1 MVFLTLLVTFICI
14 FYGVQLIRLLASDC
28 DLVLQWKLKFGNTMA
43 ALSGQVV
50 WITGASSGV
59 GEQLALEF
67 AAAGC
72 KLVLSARRPDEL
84 ERVKHQ
90 CIESGRLSPDDI
102 LIVPLDLLDFGS
114 HPHAVMNVLQ
124 YYSQIDILVNNA
136 GRSQRAAWEETSL
149 DVDRYCMELNV
160 LGTLSLTKNVLP
172 HMINR
177 GEGHIVVMGAVEG
190 KIGAPFSA
198 SYTGAKH
205 ALQGYFDSLRLEM
218 HNHNIGVSI
227 ICPGPTFSNLLE
239 NAFTGT
245 IATNYGMKMD
255 PNDRRM
261 DTARC
266 ARLIILAVANKL
278 DEVWIARHPLLLVM
292 YLCQYCPSFG
302 QWILCHFGKK
312 MLLTA
317 KSGARV

>member
-1 MVFLTLLVTFICI
+1 MVFLTLLFTFLCI
-14 FYGVQLIRLLASDC
+14 FYGVQFIRLLASDC
-28 DLVLQWKLKFGNTMA
+28 DLILQWKMKFGNTMA

-72 KLVLSARRPDEL
+72 KLVLSARRVEEL

-90 CIESGRLSPDDI
+90 CVESGRVSPDDI
-102 LIVPLDLLDFGS
+102 LVIPFDLLDFGS
-114 HPHAVMNVLQ
+114 HAHAVMTVLQ
-124 YYSQIDILVNNA
+124 YYSQIDILINNA
-136 GRSQRAAWEETSL
+136 GRSQRAAWEETAL

-177 GEGHIVVMGAVEG
+177 GEGHIVLMSAVEG

-198 SYTGAKH
+198 SYNGAKH

-218 HNHNIGVSI
+218 NSHNIGVSI

-245 IATNYGMKMD
+245 IAANYGMKMD
-255 PNDRRM
+255 PKDRRM
-261 DTARC
+261 DTNRC
-266 ARLIILAVANKL
+266 ARLITLAVANKL
-278 DEVWIARHPLLLVM
+278 DEVWIARHPLLLLM
-292 YLCQYCPSFG
+292 YLCQYCPSIG
-302 QWILCHFGKK
+302 QWVLCHFGKK